1 MVNGLHRPICY
12 VQLLRRNKAVIHE
25 TAIIDDSAVIASD
38 VQIGPYTIV
47 GADVTIGPGSVIGP
61 HVVLKGPTQI
71 GRDNRIFQ
79 FASIGEDPQDLKYH
93 GERSRLVIGDRNT
106 IRESV
111 TMHRGTEQ
119 DNSLTKIGD
128 DNLFMAYVHVAHDC
142 IIGNNIIL
150 ANNATLAG
158 HVVVEDYA
166 ILGGFTAV
174 HQFTRLGTHCFTGF
188 ATALDRDVLPY
199 FTVAGNRARAR
210 GVNKEGLVRKGF
222 KPETVRALQDTYK
235 ILVKSKGSLQEKLE
249 RVSELALM
257 HIEVRRVIDFL
268 NNSERGWTR

>member
-1 MVNGLHRPICY
+1 M
-12 VQLLRRNKAVIHE
+12 IHE
-25 TAIIDDSAVIASD
+25 TAIIDDSAVIADD
-38 VQIGPYTIV
+38 VEIGPYTIV
-47 GADVTIGPGSVIGP
+47 GPGVEIGAGTVVGP
-61 HVVLKGPTQI
+61 HVVLRGPTTI
-71 GRDNRIFQ
+71 GKENRIFQ

-106 IRESV
+106 IRECV
-111 TMHRGTEQ
+111 TMHRGTEG
-119 DNSLTKIGD
+119 DNNLTEIGN

-142 IIGNNIIL
+142 IIGNHIIL

-174 HQFTRLGTHCFTGF
+174 HQFTRLGSYCFTGF

-199 FTVAGNRARAR
+199 FTVAGNRAKAR
-210 GVNKEGLVRKGF
+210 GINKEGLVRKGF

-235 ILVKSKGSLQEKLE
+235 ILVKSKGTMKEKLE
-249 RVSELALM
+249 RVTELAAV
-257 HIEVRRVIDFL
+257 HPEVQRIIDFL
-268 NNSERGWTR
+268 GESERGWTR

>member
-1 MVNGLHRPICY
+1 M
-12 VQLLRRNKAVIHE
+12 IHE
-25 TAIIDDSAVIASD
+25 TAIIDESAVIASD
-38 VQIGPYTIV
+38 AQIGPYSII
-47 GADVTIGPGSVIGP
+47 GADVHIGSGTIIGP
-61 HVVLKGPTQI
+61 HVVVKGPTQI
-71 GRDNRIFQ
+71 GAENRIFQ

-111 TMHRGTEQ
+111 TIHRGTEQ
-119 DNSLTKIGD
+119 DMGLTQIGD
-128 DNLFMAYVHVAHDC
+128 DNLFMAYVHIAHDC
-142 IIGNNIIL
+142 IIGNHIIL

-158 HVVVEDYA
+158 HVIVEDYA

-174 HQFTRLGTHCFTGF
+174 HQFTRLGSHSFTGF

-210 GVNKEGLVRKGF
+210 GINKEGLVRKGF
-222 KPETVRALQDTYK
+222 KPETIRALQDTYK
-235 ILVKSKGSLQEKLE
+235 ILVKSKGTLKEKLE
-249 RVSELALM
+249 RVSELATT
-257 HIEVRRVIDFL
+257 HPEVKQVIDFL

>member
-1 MVNGLHRPICY
+1 M
-12 VQLLRRNKAVIHE
+12 IHE
-25 TAIIDDSAVIASD
+25 TAIIDESAVIAND
-38 VQIGPYTIV
+38 AQIGPYTII
-47 GADVTIGPGSVIGP
+47 GADVHIGSGTIVGP
-61 HVVLKGPTQI
+61 HVVIRGPTEI
-71 GRDNRIFQ
+71 GRQNRIFQ

-93 GERSRLVIGDRNT
+93 GERSRLTIGDRNT

-111 TMHRGTEQ
+111 TIHRGTAQ
-119 DNSLTKIGD
+119 DNSLTQIGD
-128 DNLFMAYVHVAHDC
+128 DNLFMAYVHIAHDC
-142 IIGNNIIL
+142 IIGNHIIL

-210 GVNKEGLVRKGF
+210 GINKEGLVRKGF
-222 KPETVRALQDTYK
+222 RPETIRALQDTYK
-235 ILVKSKGSLQEKLE
+235 ILVKSKGTLKEKLE
-249 RVSELALM
+249 RVSELAVA
-257 HIEVRRVIDFL
+257 HSEVKQIIDFM
-268 NNSERGWTR
+268 NESERGWTR